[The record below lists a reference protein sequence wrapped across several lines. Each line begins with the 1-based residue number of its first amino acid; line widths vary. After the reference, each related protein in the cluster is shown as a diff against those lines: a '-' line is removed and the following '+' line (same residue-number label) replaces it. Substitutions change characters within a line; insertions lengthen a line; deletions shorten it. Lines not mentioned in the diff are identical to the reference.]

1 MREHSGGYINQAAY
15 WDIGT
20 EAARGRDGDTR
31 REAAKKY
38 NDHKHPAALIQTADD
53 LVAWAN
59 EPQLSSGMGYL
70 QDNAA
75 QLARNAGDM
84 ALFGGRLYASD
95 GLGGVFPVSG
105 LGGAVSV
112 TQQGNAVVQP
122 DVLSYTTAL
131 AAPVRYG
138 VGSVGEGVSIAC
150 GSAQFL
156 DTDMRV
162 STATRH
168 VVFSCAAAVHI
179 SGDPADW
186 ASLPVAPYGVLT
198 ISTSVFVDGYAPDT
212 STDISTS
219 PVGGLIGNVS
229 QHVLD
234 AAGLATPGYG
244 KVQDELPL
252 TDECI
257 VSISVGLPTL
267 QQMYAAGGLGAD
279 DITPEAETLWATLRA
294 RCSVELISPQLA
306 VRYIFEA

>member
-105 LGGAVSV
+105 LGGTVSV

-162 STATRH
+162 STATRQCTRTRLICRSRSDRACH
-168 VVFSCAAAVHI
+168 RVVLLAARHHRRLAVCQLC
-179 SGDPADW
+179 GRPRALARTPALCR
-186 ASLPVAPYGVLT
+186 ALPRL
-198 ISTSVFVDGYAPDT
+198 
-212 STDISTS
+212 
-219 PVGGLIGNVS
+219 L
-229 QHVLD
+229 
-234 AAGLATPGYG
+234 
-244 KVQDELPL
+244 
-252 TDECI
+252 
-257 VSISVGLPTL
+257 
-267 QQMYAAGGLGAD
+267 
-279 DITPEAETLWATLRA
+279 LRA
-294 RCSVELISPQLA
+294 ALRYYRSARTHTLA
-306 VRYIFEA
+306 ARLVT